1 MSVSPAEPGTPP
13 VGTSTPPA
21 DPKGATPPA
30 PAVEDK
36 PLGEN
41 GEKALKAEREAR
53 ATAEREKAALQ
64 KQLDDI
70 AAANLSDLEKAQKA
84 AKDAEDAAAKA
95 TAEALRYRIAA
106 KHGISTKPGENGE
119 PSDAD
124 LFLTGADEA
133 TVEAQAAALA
143 ARTSPATPP
152 GPRPDLSQG
161 AKGTPAG
168 TSPEQDFANFL
179 GAQMSGRG

>member
-1 MSVSPAEPGTPP
+1 MSVTPPEPGTPP
-13 VGTSTPPA
+13 AAAPTPPA
-21 DPKGATPPA
+21 DPKATDSPA
-30 PAVEDK
+30 APVGEDK

-53 ATAEREKAALQ
+53 AAAEKSAAALQ

-84 AKDAEDAAAKA
+84 AKDAEEAAAKA
-95 TAEALRYRIAA
+95 TTEALRLRVAA
-106 KHGISTKPGENGE
+106 KHGISDE
-119 PSDAD
+119 DAD
-124 LFLTGADEA
+124 LFLTASDRE
-133 TVEAQAAALA
+133 TIEKQAAALA
-143 ARTSPATPP
+143 ARTSTSPK
-152 GPRPDLSQG
+152 PDLSQG

-168 TSPEQDFANFL
+168 ASPEQDFANFL